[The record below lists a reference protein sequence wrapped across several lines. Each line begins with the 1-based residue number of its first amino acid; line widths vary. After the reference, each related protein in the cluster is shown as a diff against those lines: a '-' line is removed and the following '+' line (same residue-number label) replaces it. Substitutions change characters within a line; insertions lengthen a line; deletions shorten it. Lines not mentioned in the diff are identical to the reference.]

1 MDEKTEIFMA
11 TADPEIIPAFY
22 EKTKI
27 QLNIMISYQ
36 YLRGAAYKVAE
47 KYRDMIHLLYLDSG
61 AYSAAQGKSSI
72 TLPEYLG
79 YLKMYG
85 HLFDVVFNFDDKFGD
100 PDHNW
105 RNQVYLEQGL
115 AGTGI
120 KPVPV
125 VHDVNDPFAEFEMYA
140 EGGHQYVGIG
150 STTKL
155 EDNVFEK
162 MKKEF
167 PNVKVHMFGTLERG
181 MLFKHKPY
189 SADASTF
196 TQEAADGNILY
207 WDPIDKKEY
216 KIDVGEREK
225 KGSNFIHFK
234 MFSHKANLEKF
245 LETTFNYGY
254 QDLLTSHEA
263 KSIVNIYFFTQLQ
276 DRVNQ
281 S

>member
-1 MDEKTEIFMA
+1 MKIFMVA
-11 TADPEIIPAFY
+11 EPNIISVFY
-22 EKTKI
+22 KKTKI
-27 QLNIMISYQ
+27 KLNVMVSYH
-36 YLRGAAYKVAE
+36 YLRGVAYKLIE
-47 KYRDMIHLLYLDSG
+47 KYRDMINLLYLDSG
-61 AYSAAQGKSSI
+61 AYTASKEKLPI
-72 TLPEYLG
+72 TVNEYLG

-85 HLFDVVFNFDDKFGD
+85 HLFDQVFNLDDKFDD

-120 KPVPV
+120 KVVPV
-125 VHDVNDPFAEFEMYA
+125 CHDTADLFGEFEMYA
-140 EGGHQYVGIG
+140 DRHEFIAIG
-150 STTKL
+150 SSEKPG
-155 EDNVFEK
+155 DDFFEK
-162 MKKEF
+162 IKEAF
-167 PNVKVHMFGTLERG
+167 LRVRIHMFGTLERE
-181 MLFKHKPY
+181 MSFKHKPY
-189 SADASTF
+189 SADSSTF
-196 TQEAADGNILY
+196 TQEAANGNILY

-216 KIDVGEREK
+216 KINVGEREK
-225 KGSNFIHFK
+225 KGRDFIHFK
-234 MFSHKANLEKF
+234 TFRHKANLEKF